1 MDNIVNSII
10 NNTQKLVDNVEK
22 NMVVSETT
30 ELTRDNGVD
39 SLGIVNLI
47 LDIEDDLSIALDDYL
62 VEIRNAKSVS
72 ELIEIVNKAYSEQ
85 NK

>member
-10 NNTQKLVDNVEK
+10 SSTQKLVDNVEK

-47 LDIEDDLSIALDDYL
+47 LDIEDDLSIELDDYL

-72 ELIEIVNKAYSEQ
+72 DLIEIVNKAYSEQ